1 MLSHLWIG
9 QKKVDRS
16 VCSGLKWSNDQH
28 VCLLHVCRLMITWP
42 VEYVGMCLER
52 CARSGV
58 PPLAKPIRGFFAA
71 TVHFGRFLLSLPFAR
86 PRPQNRWHPWRIANR
101 SLHHACV
108 LYGLPLSRLTAELH
122 HTSMF
127 CVMVGMDVMSEL
139 LFFWGDA
146 CAWIQYGQKGIQ
158 Y

>member
-1 MLSHLWIG
+1 M
-9 QKKVDRS
+9 
-16 VCSGLKWSNDQH
+16 CSGLKWSNDQH
-28 VCLLHVCRLMITWP
+28 HVYLLHVCRPYDYMACRAC
-42 VEYVGMCLER
+42 GHMCLER

-101 SLHHACV
+101 SLHHARV
-108 LYGLPLSRLTAELH
+108 LYGLPLSRLTELH

-127 CVMVGMDVMSEL
+127 CVASCFSSGAPPALGSSMDRMVYSIRLSRLG
-139 LFFWGDA
+139 
-146 CAWIQYGQKGIQ
+146 CADRP
-158 Y
+158 